1 MSAKKILVVDDNE
14 SILSILKYWLVAAGY
29 APETTPHPAKAIR
42 MAHEGD
48 YSLIIL
54 DVMMEEMNGIEVL
67 EQLRADEKTANTPV
81 MGITALSLQRHFS
94 AKTIAMFDDILAKPF
109 HKEEL
114 LEKIEHA
121 LMARRPVAK

>member
-14 SILSILKYWLVAAGY
+14 SILSILKYWLIDAGY
-29 APETTPHPAKAIR
+29 APDTTTHPARAVR
-42 MAHEGD
+42 MAREGD

-67 EQLRADEKTANTPV
+67 EQLRADERTASVPV
-81 MGITALSLQRHFS
+81 MMITALSLQRHFS
-94 AKTIAMFDDILAKPF
+94 AETFEMFDDILTKPF

-114 LEKIEHA
+114 LEKVEHA
-121 LMARRPVAK
+121 LMAPRPLAK